1 MTLMDWIT
9 LGIIKS
15 DAQAEQMAADI
26 VDLWHADKI
35 PGQLREVLG
44 LSHREY
50 QAWTTGGVSLLTIA
64 AWKNSGP
71 PSLDPKKPWF
81 KLRGR
86 PGHEEVGYLGEVSS
100 TKSLIRWKSLPGKV
114 QVKRFDKLPAA
125 KKIARSVK
133 R

>member
-9 LGIIKS
+9 LGIIKT

-64 AWKNSGP
+64 HWKRTRP
-71 PSLDPKKPWF
+71 PALDQAKPWF
-81 KLRGR
+81 KLSGR
-86 PGHEEVGYLGEVSS
+86 PGRERVGYLGEVSS
-100 TKSLIRWKSLPGKV
+100 R
-114 QVKRFDKLPAA
+114 
-125 KKIARSVK
+125 KKAARSTA